1 MVYKGGMKVKEGTYW
16 DIRKFDRI
24 DASTDSI
31 LPGAGDRYYIRAS
44 ASAMLVVRP
53 LVGLLFAVS
62 LPFIGIATAIFQH
75 ARRVFKGTSGTMSR
89 SLSFGRKP
97 LDANLADS
105 RKQKNIRKPY
115 ANVDEILKALN
126 PRRNNTSRD

>member
-16 DIRKFDRI
+16 DIRRFDRI

-53 LVGLLFAVS
+53 LAGLLFAVS
-62 LPFIGIATAIFQH
+62 LPFRGITTAVFGYARQIFN
-75 ARRVFKGTSGTMSR
+75 GTSSTMSR
-89 SLSFGRKP
+89 SLSFE
-97 LDANLADS
+97 

-126 PRRNNTSRD
+126 PIKNNTSRD